1 MSASSSHIDTLPTEL
16 GEALRHFER
25 AQAGKASLS
34 DIILG
39 GQDGLVNVLGVILGV
54 AAASSDQRLVIAAGL
69 AAAFAESISMGAVAY
84 TSTLAD
90 RDHYLSQIEREKREI
105 HDMPEVERA
114 EIEVIFRRWGFEGD
128 LLDQSVEQIMK
139 DERAW
144 VEVMMNNELKLTPI
158 EASSTNGIVIAL
170 DNLRISLASIRPS
183 IPGICM
189 STMARSKCSPA
200 RNHSSACCAL
210 WAPRAIMPHLVVW
223 RVRIRQLV
231 TLSSTINTRRS
242 ASCGCLPSSA

>member
-1 MSASSSHIDTLPTEL
+1 MGEAHIETLPTEL

-25 AQAGKASLS
+25 AQASKASLS

-90 RDHYLSQIEREKREI
+90 RDHYLSQIEREQHEI
-105 HDMPEVERA
+105 HDMPDVERA
-114 EIEVIFRRWGFEGD
+114 EVRIIFENWGFEGN
-128 LLDQSVEQIMK
+128 LLEQSVEQVMK

-144 VEVMMNNELKLTPI
+144 VDVMMHNELKLSPVHSGR
-158 EASSTNGIVIAL
+158 ALRSAFIVGFSAIVGSL
-170 DNLRISLASIRPS
+170 IPLLPFFFLRIGPS
-183 IPGICM
+183 ILLSIGITALTLFAAGVYKARTTVGQPGK
-189 STMARSKCSPA
+189 SGLEMAVIGTISALAGYFIGALFSVPA
-200 RNHSSACCAL
+200 T
-210 WAPRAIMPHLVVW
+210 P
-223 RVRIRQLV
+223 
-231 TLSSTINTRRS
+231 
-242 ASCGCLPSSA
+242 